1 MLGVELSDVSV
12 TLAENGVVRAVH
24 RPASGRL
31 VAAALAEWLTGEWPE
46 GQSREMWLATG
57 TGIDAATMG
66 ELLRALRAAQFA
78 VQGFV
83 DRVAVVAGWQKLQG
97 YSIAAHLEAQ
107 QLLIS
112 VVHNDGAA
120 VELQRT
126 VRLPGGSAR
135 LHDAWVRLA
144 AQTLVQQTR
153 FDPLHDHRHE
163 NALRSALPALVDAA
177 MRDGQGEYA
186 FEVTGR
192 ELRLVLSRD
201 QLAEAA
207 QPVLQPAVMALQTLS
222 AGLPDDSLLISE
234 ALMAVPGAG
243 SLLEAARVARAFRM
257 PVGSAAC
264 GASLLPAAP
273 VLASGAV
280 QYLTRVP
287 WPAGASDPEPLPP
300 LQPQAGNHT
309 MATHVIYRGRA
320 LPIGAEALVVGRD
333 PAAAQELRLPEG
345 IAGLSRRHCTLR
357 RERGRAVLIDH
368 SSHGSYLDGVRVRG
382 RAFLSA
388 GSVLRLGTPGVE
400 LDLVALA
407 DAGTES

>member
-126 VRLPGGSAR
+126 VRLPGGSA
-135 LHDAWVRLA
+135 
-144 AQTLVQQTR
+144 
-153 FDPLHDHRHE
+153 
-163 NALRSALPALVDAA
+163 
-177 MRDGQGEYA
+177 
-186 FEVTGR
+186 
-192 ELRLVLSRD
+192 
-201 QLAEAA
+201 
-207 QPVLQPAVMALQTLS
+207 
-222 AGLPDDSLLISE
+222 
-234 ALMAVPGAG
+234 
-243 SLLEAARVARAFRM
+243 
-257 PVGSAAC
+257 
-264 GASLLPAAP
+264 
-273 VLASGAV
+273 
-280 QYLTRVP
+280 
-287 WPAGASDPEPLPP
+287 
-300 LQPQAGNHT
+300 
-309 MATHVIYRGRA
+309 
-320 LPIGAEALVVGRD
+320 
-333 PAAAQELRLPEG
+333 
-345 IAGLSRRHCTLR
+345 
-357 RERGRAVLIDH
+357 
-368 SSHGSYLDGVRVRG
+368 
-382 RAFLSA
+382 
-388 GSVLRLGTPGVE
+388 
-400 LDLVALA
+400 
-407 DAGTES
+407 